1 MPSKTLYA
9 TIIGIDNYPQT
20 PLYGCTR
27 DALNIDLFLRQWC
40 EQQKRKLIY
49 DPAYFLSPGK
59 VGEARLEKYK
69 SERNYKIDYQ
79 QASFENITT
88 KAFAHLKSAKEG
100 DYCLLYYSGHGSQTD
115 APEEFQYAKSDRKN
129 ETLVCVDSRDA
140 KNPDARDLIDK
151 EIAFLLWDALKDKK
165 VHCLIIMDSCHS
177 GNNTRSFTEG
187 VQYRHIGSSRNKIP
201 LEKYLG
207 YDTHQSFYKKEGGQV
222 SFPIADYVHLAAA
235 LDFEKAQESEDG
247 GLFTSKLVE
256 VLRSGGTAKSYR
268 DLMQQVVIA
277 VHNRNVAQ
285 TPVAF
290 SADDKNLDLGFLQ
303 QDRIAFRPV
312 YEVRFD
318 ISNALWKLYA
328 GSMDGLSSDGTTGAT
343 TIRIAG
349 SEKEIPVIKVY
360 ADFSILDETQM
371 SGFDKTKEDYQAVLA
386 STAAKKLK
394 VGISKGLAK
403 ENALLNALKEAAKKI
418 KPIFLDVAFD
428 SGNGVPDYLIQVTD
442 ENYFV
447 LTAADGAVPL
457 FRREKDA
464 FSFLNNTESVAKWI
478 NTSDLFNENSI
489 YRKEDFVFKIEKI
502 EGQTLKLQTLDLVKG
517 TEQDVKPEEEIVL
530 SYRDGKQ
537 PAFRFSI
544 SIAAD
549 SNLQKCFIG
558 ALYLDSKY
566 GISHELIPAG
576 TSLLKGGTPVYLKTI
591 LNNFET
597 KTLPL
602 VIDKNYRN
610 YNINE
615 ITAFLKIFV
624 SDNPLNLEKFN
635 QEALELDDAVSKKFR
650 GSDQFQID
658 PSQDSVVK
666 EAEWNVFTNRIRI
679 VGPAK
684 EKNLEA
690 TEVAD
695 FTAFQVTVPEGISAK
710 AVAVTGDDL
719 QKKIQST
726 SMRSADSEADQLKY
740 EVIPPD
746 YIWGDTLVDETPFA
760 SGLNPSSN
768 NGIVMLEILP
778 PGDQPVKIPEGKEI
792 EIKITPPAAKTRSAE
807 STDLEET
814 IIPFGFDDE
823 AGIWFPLGYCDE
835 NGTIHIQE
843 LPPPTAGRIS
853 DTTAPL
859 TRSLGSSIKMF
870 FKKIFRR
877 NDRLN
882 TLALY
887 SFNDNGSWKERTQ
900 DPTEMNA
907 ILKKKPNAKAAL
919 LIHGLTGDTRHIV
932 TSLKDMKD
940 LDSMLDYVLAF
951 DYENLSTPVTDVAAS
966 LRRDLETAGF
976 GTTGAPSLT
985 IIAHSQG
992 GMVARWLV
1000 EKENGNR
1007 YVKKLILVGVANAG
1021 SELAKLGSGLLALIT
1036 HALNGPPVVKM
1047 VITGLSFVLKKLKLD
1062 PGRTL
1067 KDTEPNSDFITELR
1081 THPMADSV
1089 EYSLIGGDIS
1099 LLNNYNGDDPFFQR
1113 VKKAL
1118 LKELVFPGII
1128 GLVYHG
1134 KKTDI
1139 AVTLESMQAIN
1150 GYDKTKLTVVAS
1162 NHLSYFREQ
1171 LIQKELKELLQ

>member
-1 MPSKTLYA
+1 MPARTLYA

-27 DALNIDLFLRQWC
+27 DALNIDLFFRQWC
-40 EQQKRKLIY
+40 EQQKEKLIY
-49 DPAYFLSPGK
+49 NPAYFLSPGK

-69 SERNYKIDYQ
+69 TERNYTVDYQ

-129 ETLVCVDSRDA
+129 ETLVCVDSRDMQ
-140 KNPDARDLIDK
+140 KPEARDLIDK

-187 VQYRHIGSSRNKIP
+187 IQYRHIGSSRNKIP
-201 LEKYLG
+201 LEKYIG
-207 YDTHQSFYKKEGGQV
+207 YDTDRDFYKKEGGQV
-222 SFPIADYVHLAAA
+222 SFPIANYVHLAAA

-277 VHNRNVAQ
+277 VHNRNAAQ

-303 QDRIAFRPV
+303 QDRIAFKPV

-318 ISNALWKLYA
+318 VSAAVWKLHA
-328 GSMDGLSSDGTTGAT
+328 GTMDGLTSDGTTGHT

-349 SEKEIPVIKVY
+349 SEKEIKVTKVY
-360 ADFSILDETQM
+360 ADFSVLDEAQM
-371 SGFDKTKEDYQAVLA
+371 SGFDKTKENYQAVLA
-386 STAAKKLK
+386 SAAAKKLK
-394 VGISKGLAK
+394 VGISKALAN
-403 ENALLNALKEAAKKI
+403 ENDIVNALKEAANKI
-418 KPIFLDVAFD
+418 KPIFIDILFEQ
-428 SGNGVPDYLIQVTD
+428 NGTPDYLVQLTD
-442 ENYFV
+442 ENSYV

-489 YRKEDFVFKIEKI
+489 YRKEDFIFKIEKI
-502 EGQTLKLQTLDLVKG
+502 EGQVLKLQTLDLLKG
-517 TEQDVKPEEEIVL
+517 TEQLVNPEEEIVL
-530 SYRDGKQ
+530 SYRQGIQ

-544 SIAAD
+544 SIAPD
-549 SNLQKCFIG
+549 SNVQKCFIG

-566 GISHELIPAG
+566 GISHELISAG
-576 TSLLKGGTPVYLKTI
+576 TTLVKGGTPVYLKTI
-591 LNNFET
+591 LNNYET

-602 VIDKNYRN
+602 VIDKNYKN

-615 ITAFLKIFV
+615 TTAFLKIFV
-624 SDNPLNLEKFN
+624 SDSSLNLERFN
-635 QEALELDDAVSKKFR
+635 QESLELDDAVSKNFR
-650 GSDQFQID
+650 GTDQFQID
-658 PSQDSVVK
+658 TSHDSVVK

-684 EKNLEA
+684 EKELDAAKE
-690 TEVAD
+690 AD
-695 FTAFQVTVPEGISAK
+695 FTAFRVSVPEGISAR
-710 AVAVTGDDL
+710 AIAVTGDDL
-719 QKKIQST
+719 QRKIQSS
-726 SMRSADSEADQLKY
+726 SMRSVDGQADQLKY
-740 EVIPPD
+740 QVIPPD
-746 YIWGDTLVDETPFA
+746 YIWGDTLVDQMPFT

-768 NGIVMLEILP
+768 NGVVMLEILP
-778 PGDQPVKIPEGKEI
+778 PGDQPLKIPEGKEI
-792 EIKITPPAAKTRSAE
+792 EVKITPPVARTRSAD

-814 IIPFGFDDE
+814 IVPFGFDDE
-823 AGIWFPLGYCDE
+823 AGIWFPLGYCDDT
-835 NGTIHIQE
+835 GTIHIQE
-843 LPPPTAGRIS
+843 LPPPTPGRIS
-853 DTTAPL
+853 DTTLPL
-859 TRSLGSSIKMF
+859 NRSLGGSIKMF

-877 NDRLN
+877 NERLN
-882 TLALY
+882 TLVLY
-887 SFNDNGSWKERTQ
+887 SFATDGSWKKESEEPSKMNTILKERT
-900 DPTEMNA
+900 A
-907 ILKKKPNAKAAL
+907 AKAAL
-919 LIHGLTGDTRHIV
+919 LIHGLTGDTKHIV
-932 TSLKDMKD
+932 ASLKDMKD
-940 LDSMLDYVLAF
+940 LNSKLDYVLTY

-966 LRRDLETAGF
+966 LGKDLVTAGF
-976 GTTGAPSLT
+976 GKDSSPSLI

-1000 EKENGNR
+1000 EKENGNQ
-1007 YVKKLILVGVANAG
+1007 YVKRLILVGVASAG
-1021 SELAKLGSGLLALIT
+1021 SELAKLGSGLLGLIT
-1036 HALNGPPVVKM
+1036 HALNGPPVVKL

-1067 KDTEPNSDFITELR
+1067 KDTEPNSDFITKLR
-1081 THPMADSV
+1081 TNFMADGV

-1099 LLNNYNGDDPFFQR
+1099 LLNDYTGDDPFFQR
-1113 VKKAL
+1113 LKKML
-1118 LKELVFPGII
+1118 LKEIVFPGII

-1150 GYDKTKLTVVAS
+1150 GYDKTKLIIVPS
-1162 NHLSYFREQ
+1162 NHLSYFREK
-1171 LIQKELKELLQ
+1171 LIQNELKELLS